1 MKLVQST
8 TKILLFCTII
18 FFLSCSSTQ
27 KFVPE
32 EPKEGKALL
41 VGAVL
46 VENDGVEDVYE
57 AKTAKITVVIVGKA
71 IVNGKEE
78 ARGYRL
84 KTDRNGYFA
93 LANVPPGSYV
103 VKGIEVDIGYS
114 TRLLLTSRWEGN
126 TQIYYPTEV
135 FIDNNVRVWPK
146 AANQKIINLGIRYF
160 RIDQSKRVFDQ
171 VFSSLNNTP
180 LALKN
185 ATYTMEDPA
194 KYFQKKFPDWGWFR

>member
-1 MKLVQST
+1 
-8 TKILLFCTII
+8 
-18 FFLSCSSTQ
+18 
-27 KFVPE
+27 
-32 EPKEGKALL
+32 